1 MRRVL
6 AFLASLCLAA
16 VLTASALAGDGRLSF
31 TTGNFVVNC
40 TSTGQVCTPA
50 KKLTFSLP
58 RKGTMTRVIYTTPKT
73 HCSAVRVFVLRG
85 RETVAKLP
93 RLEAGEATARVA
105 DQRQAEG
112 GHDDPA
118 LPGEGLYGRMQHGVR
133 RLLGRQGDRQGPA
146 RLAQE
151 AGHQQR

>member
-6 AFLASLCLAA
+6 ALLASLCLAGA
-16 VLTASALAGDGRLSF
+16 LTASAFAGDGRLSF
-31 TTGNFVVNC
+31 TTGSFVVNC

-85 RETVAKLP
+85 RKTVARLP
-93 RLEAGEATARVA
+93 RLEAGEATANVQTNVRLK
-105 DQRQAEG
+105 EG
-112 GHDDPA
+112 TTTLRFRAKGFT
-118 LPGEGLYGRMQHGVR
+118 GGCNTGYVGSWGGKVTVKVR
-133 RLLGRQGDRQGPA
+133 LD
-146 RLAQE
+146 
-151 AGHQQR
+151 